1 MWLCT
6 CPATKTKNYKQ
17 TAKQNKKNK
26 TNKQKTTSAD
36 WCSLE
41 SPKCIFFAL
50 KIADSIICHYHK
62 MKKFILLT

>member
-26 TNKQKTTSAD
+26 TNKKQ
-36 WCSLE
+36 
-41 SPKCIFFAL
+41 P
-50 KIADSIICHYHK
+50 
-62 MKKFILLT
+62 